1 MERRDHGIDAAW
13 VLVAIGLVAVLA
25 LIIVIVADQNTAA
38 HRLPT
43 SNSLAQPPPMDLPMP
58 VPVPVLPSAGPSTTT
73 SSAAPRTRRPPAIGP
88 VRTRRPP
95 TTRPTGTTEPKVGT
109 PGLTP
114 GRLVSLQPAGQTGF
128 RVRHRDFR
136 ARVERVDAASPA
148 TDRADATFVV
158 RAGLS
163 DARCVS
169 LESVNYPGW
178 YLRHRHFRLLLQARD
193 GGAPFAADATF
204 CPATVAPSRATVL
217 RSVDDPHRYLVQ
229 RGSRLFLDRVP
240 AGGAMPLVVRPPL

>member
-1 MERRDHGIDAAW
+1 VERRDHGIDVAW

-25 LIIVIVADQNTAA
+25 LIIVIVADQNKPV

-43 SNSLAQPPPMDLPMP
+43 ANGLAPPPPMDLP

-73 SSAAPRTRRPPAIGP
+73 SPAAPRTRRPPAVGP

-95 TTRPTGTTEPKVGT
+95 TVRPTVTTKPGDST

-114 GRLVSLQPAGQTGF
+114 GRLVSLQPAGLPGF

-136 ARVERVDAASPA
+136 ARVDRVDAASSA
-148 TDRADATFVV
+148 MDRADATFVV

-178 YLRHRHFRLLLQARD
+178 YLRHRNFELFLQPRD
-193 GGAPFAADATF
+193 GSAPFAADATL
-204 CPATVAPSRATVL
+204 CPVTVGWGRATVL
-217 RSVDDPHRYLVQ
+217 RSGDHPHRYLVL

-240 AGGAMPLVVRPPL
+240 AGGAMPLAVRPPL